1 MEVDPS
7 LPLGDPGPST
17 LANRLRRLA
26 TLPDEPEANPLVGE
40 TLRTLRSKTA
50 ARSLE
55 VEEDEDPDEASAEDF
70 AEPDHDNNSPDAFG
84 LEEDEIEEYK
94 LTAWDS
100 IDIAIEQE
108 ARGA

>member
-1 MEVDPS
+1 MEIDPS

-17 LANRLRRLA
+17 LASRLRRLT
-26 TLPDEPEANPLVGE
+26 TLPDEPEANPLVGD
-40 TLRTLRSKTA
+40 TLQTLRSKTA
-50 ARSLE
+50 APPLDA
-55 VEEDEDPDEASAEDF
+55 EEDEDPVEVSAEDL
-70 AEPDHDNNSPDAFG
+70 EPDHNEDSPDAFG
-84 LEEDEIEEYK
+84 LEEDEIEEYQ

>member
-17 LANRLRRLA
+17 LASRLRRLT
-26 TLPDEPEANPLVGE
+26 TLPDDEANPLVGE
-40 TLRTLRSKTA
+40 TLRTLRSRTA
-50 ARSLE
+50 AQSLE
-55 VEEDEDPDEASAEDF
+55 VEDDEDPAEASADDF
-70 AEPDHDNNSPDAFG
+70 AEPDHNEDSPDAFG

>member
-1 MEVDPS
+1 MEIDPS

-17 LANRLRRLA
+17 LASRLRRLT
-26 TLPDEPEANPLVGE
+26 TLPDEPKANPLVGE

-50 ARSLE
+50 ACSLE
-55 VEEDEDPDEASAEDF
+55 VEEDEDPVEAGTDDL
-70 AEPDHDNNSPDAFG
+70 EPDHNEDSRDAFG

-108 ARGA
+108 ARGV